1 MPELGLFHRHA
12 VSSHTFE
19 SLPDWP
25 PIERAMRT
33 RIETH
38 GDYAR
43 WQQALDAL
51 PTLNPE
57 TITLTDRVTAH
68 GEIPAATQA
77 LLRDALMGLHP
88 WRKGPFT
95 LFGVHVDS
103 EWRSDWK
110 WRRIASALGS
120 LEKQTVLDVGG
131 GNGYF
136 GWRAL
141 EAGAAEVVGVDPS
154 VLFTLQHEAVCRY
167 FDQFAPRRNHILTL
181 PFEDL
186 PPAPFDLV
194 MSMGVIYHRKEPAEH
209 VARLYSFTRPGGR
222 VLLESLVVEADDCL
236 NPADDASSGRRY
248 ARMRNVTIVPTV
260 ERMGDWLSAAGFENI
275 ELVDISPTTTDE
287 QRTTNWMTFESLAE
301 SLDPAD
307 PTRTIEGYP
316 APTRAALLAHRPIT
330 PHTSEASV

>member
-1 MPELGLFHRHA
+1 VRP
-12 VSSHTFE
+12 HTFA
-19 SLPDWP
+19 SHPDWRE
-25 PIERAMRT
+25 IERAMLARV
-33 RIETH
+33 EAH

-51 PTLNPE
+51 PA
-57 TITLTDRVTAH
+57 LTPDSVSLSDRVTAH
-68 GEIPAATQA
+68 GKIPGDLQVELT
-77 LLRDALMGLHP
+77 DALMGLHP

-120 LEKQTVLDVGG
+120 LQGQTVLDVGS

-154 VLFTLQHEAVCRY
+154 VLFSLQHEAICHYLDRL
-167 FDQFAPRRNHILTL
+167 APRRNHILTL

-186 PPAPFDLV
+186 PPMPFDLV

-209 VARLYSFTRPGGR
+209 AARLHSFTRPGGR
-222 VLLESLVVEADDCL
+222 VLLESLVVDADECL
-236 NPADDASSGRRY
+236 YPADETATGRRY
-248 ARMRNVTIVPTV
+248 ARMRNVTVIPTV
-260 ERMGDWLSAAGFENI
+260 ERMTDWLTTAGFEHI
-275 ELVDISPTTTDE
+275 QLVDVTPTTIEE
-287 QRTTNWMTFESLAE
+287 QRATDWMSFESLAE
-301 SLDPAD
+301 SLDPTD
-307 PTRTIEGYP
+307 PARTVEGYP
-316 APTRAALLAHRPIT
+316 APMRAALLAHRPPDRT
-330 PHTSEASV
+330 PV